1 MLTSNEHPE
10 TIHEPPDRH
19 RYVRRFARTLARPG
33 RSSGRGV
40 HHDAMTNRIAPIDR
54 HAESPSERES
64 LALVEARKIRPNNF
78 LRILGH
84 SPAALGGYFAL
95 NDQVARARLG
105 TRLREMIS
113 LAISQYHGCPYCLS
127 AHTYTAG
134 RAGLD
139 APTIEA
145 ARAAHSADAREQA
158 AIAFALA
165 LVEARGHVS
174 SQRLAE
180 ARASGLDDID
190 LVEIAA
196 VVAAMTF
203 SNYVN
208 IMAATEIDL
217 PLAPNLPRI
226 E

>member
-1 MLTSNEHPE
+1 
-10 TIHEPPDRH
+10 
-19 RYVRRFARTLARPG
+19 
-33 RSSGRGV
+33 
-40 HHDAMTNRIAPIDR
+40 MTNRIVPIDR
-54 HAESPSERES
+54 HTESPSERES

-95 NDQVARARLG
+95 NDQVGKARLG

-139 APTIEA
+139 TPTIEA
-145 ARAAHSADAREQA
+145 ARAAHAADTREQA
-158 AIAFALA
+158 AISFALA
-165 LVEARGHVS
+165 LVEARGHVT

-180 ARASGLDDID
+180 ARAAGLDDTD

-196 VVAAMTF
+196 IVATMTF

-208 IMAATEIDL
+208 IMADTDIDL
-217 PLAPNLPRI
+217 PKAPDLPSI
-226 E
+226 ES